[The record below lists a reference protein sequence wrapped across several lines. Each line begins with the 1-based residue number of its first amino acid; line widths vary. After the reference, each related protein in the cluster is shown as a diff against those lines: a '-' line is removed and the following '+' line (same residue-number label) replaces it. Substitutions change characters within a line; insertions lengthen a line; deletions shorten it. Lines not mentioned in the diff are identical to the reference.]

1 MNKMKL
7 RVTGT
12 TNGVTTEVKA
22 GKHTVILDEA
32 AQMGGKDAGANP
44 LQYLLSA
51 LAGCEN
57 VTANFVAKEL
67 KFDLQ
72 GITFEINGEFDPRGF
87 MGDPSVRTY
96 FETITVN
103 AKVQTTESEERIKEL
118 QELVEKRCPVYGTL
132 KAAGVEMID
141 NWVQA

>member
-12 TNGVTTEVKA
+12 TDGVTTEVKA
-22 GKHTVILDEA
+22 GKHTLILDEA

-44 LQYLLSA
+44 LQYLLTA

-57 VTANFVAKEL
+57 VTANFVAKQME
-67 KFDLQ
+67 FDLQ

-87 MGDPSVRTY
+87 MGDPNVRTF
-96 FETITVN
+96 FEKVTVD
-103 AKVQTTESEERIKEL
+103 AKVQTSESEERVKEL
-118 QELVEKRCPVYGTL
+118 QKMVEARCPVYGTF
-132 KAAGVEMID
+132 KAAGIEMID
-141 NWVQA
+141 SWTKA